1 MRLIDADSLLERWNN
16 LSEKDRTR
24 FDRVILCQPIVDTI
38 VVTERSMFPKLILM
52 ILKIIDQNAAKSM
65 TNIFLPVTHVN
76 MENGKKKMKM

>member
-38 VVTERSMFPKLILM
+38 VVT
-52 ILKIIDQNAAKSM
+52 
-65 TNIFLPVTHVN
+65 
-76 MENGKKKMKM
+76 